1 MTNSVVH
8 GLPRW
13 SLAVPPLAL
22 VVLVLSWGRDLG
34 AVLLVLVCAG
44 LGAAV
49 IAAVHHAEVV
59 AHKVGEP
66 FGTLILALAVT
77 VIEVALIVT
86 LMASGGDKAASLARD
101 TVFAAVM
108 ITCNGI
114 LGLSLVVGSL
124 RHRTQQ
130 FRVHAS
136 GSALAV
142 ITALVTLS
150 LVLPTFTTSTPG
162 ATFSG
167 AQLAFAGVVSLVMYG
182 VFVFVQTIRHR
193 DYFLPVEHDAEA
205 QADKALR
212 TGVAARAR
220 DGEALSTDG
229 LVRTG
234 NSDRPD
240 TELSTAGD
248 ASVAARD
255 GQSEAAADPVTEV
268 VDNANNERDERDE
281 DDENGDAETHA
292 AAPSGRVA
300 LLSLGMLFVCLVA
313 VVGLAKTVSPKLEEA
328 VASAGAPVAVV
339 GVIIALLVLLPETVA
354 AVRAALRNRL
364 QTSLNLALG
373 SALASIGLTIPAI
386 ALASIWLDGPL
397 VLGLSGTEMVLFA
410 LTVVISQLTLATG
423 RATLLQGATHLM
435 VFSAFL
441 FLAVSP

>member
-1 MTNSVVH
+1 M
-8 GLPRW
+8 PRW

-22 VVLVLSWGRDLG
+22 VVLVLSWGRSLG
-34 AVLLVLVCAG
+34 ALLLILVCAG

-59 AHKVGEP
+59 AHRVGEP

-114 LGLSLVVGSL
+114 LGLALVVGSV
-124 RHRTQQ
+124 RHKTQE

-142 ITALVTLS
+142 MTALVTLS

-162 ATFSG
+162 ATFST
-167 AQLAFAGVVSLVMYG
+167 AQLAFAGVASLVMYG

-193 DYFLPVEHDAEA
+193 DYFLPVAAKDDPANESEEVHAE
-205 QADKALR
+205 
-212 TGVAARAR
+212 
-220 DGEALSTDG
+220 
-229 LVRTG
+229 
-234 NSDRPD
+234 
-240 TELSTAGD
+240 
-248 ASVAARD
+248 
-255 GQSEAAADPVTEV
+255 
-268 VDNANNERDERDE
+268 
-281 DDENGDAETHA
+281 
-292 AAPSGRVA
+292 APSGKIA
-300 LLSLGMLFVCLVA
+300 LLSLGLLFLCLIS
-313 VVGLAKTVSPKLEEA
+313 VVGLAKTVSPKLESA
-328 VASAGAPVAVV
+328 VESAGAPLAVV
-339 GVIIALLVLLPETVA
+339 GVVIALLVLLPETVA

-386 ALASIWLDGPL
+386 AVASIWLSGPL
-397 VLGLSGTEMVLFA
+397 VLGLGGKEMVLFA
-410 LTVVISQLTLATG
+410 LTVVVSMLTLATG
-423 RATLLQGATHLM
+423 RATLLQGAVHLM
-435 VFSAFL
+435 IFSAFV

>member
-1 MTNSVVH
+1 MTNTVVH

-34 AVLLVLVCAG
+34 AVLLILVCAG

-114 LGLSLVVGSL
+114 LGLALVVGSL
-124 RHRTQQ
+124 RHRTQE

-142 ITALVTLS
+142 TTALVTLS

-182 VFVFVQTIRHR
+182 IFVFVQTIRHR
-193 DYFLPVEHDAEA
+193 DYFLPVEPDQSPVDPAAE
-205 QADKALR
+205 
-212 TGVAARAR
+212 
-220 DGEALSTDG
+220 
-229 LVRTG
+229 
-234 NSDRPD
+234 
-240 TELSTAGD
+240 
-248 ASVAARD
+248 
-255 GQSEAAADPVTEV
+255 EV
-268 VDNANNERDERDE
+268 
-281 DDENGDAETHA
+281 ETHA
-292 AAPSGRVA
+292 AAPNGKVA
-300 LLSLGMLFVCLVA
+300 LVSLGLLFVCLIA
-313 VVGLAKTVSPKLEEA
+313 VVGLAKTVSPKLESA
-328 VASAGAPVAVV
+328 VESAGAPVAVV
-339 GVIIALLVLLPETVA
+339 GVVIALLVLLPETVA
-354 AVRAALRNRL
+354 AVRAALRDRL

-397 VLGLSGTEMVLFA
+397 VLGLGGKEMVLFA
-410 LTVVISQLTLATG
+410 LTVVISMLTLATG
-423 RATLLQGATHLM
+423 RATLLQGAVHLM
-435 VFSAFL
+435 IFSSFV

>member
-1 MTNSVVH
+1 MTNTVVQ

-34 AVLLVLVCAG
+34 VILLILVCAG

-59 AHKVGEP
+59 AHRVGEP

-124 RHRTQQ
+124 RHHVQE
-130 FRVHAS
+130 FRVRAS
-136 GSALAV
+136 TGVLAV
-142 ITALVTLS
+142 MTALVTLS
-150 LVLPTFTTSTPG
+150 LVLPTFTTSAPG
-162 ATFSG
+162 PQFST
-167 AQLAFAGVVSLVMYG
+167 AQLAFAGVASLVMYG

-193 DYFLPVEHDAEA
+193 DYFLPVPDAEA
-205 QADKALR
+205 
-212 TGVAARAR
+212 
-220 DGEALSTDG
+220 EAEDL
-229 LVRTG
+229 
-234 NSDRPD
+234 
-240 TELSTAGD
+240 E
-248 ASVAARD
+248 
-255 GQSEAAADPVTEV
+255 SEEV
-268 VDNANNERDERDE
+268 
-281 DDENGDAETHA
+281 HA
-292 AAPSGRVA
+292 AAPSAKVA
-300 LLSLGMLFVCLVA
+300 LLSLGLLFVCLIS
-313 VVGLAKTVSPKLEEA
+313 VVGLAKTVSPRLESA
-328 VASAGAPVAVV
+328 VESAGAPVAVV
-339 GVIIALLVLLPETVA
+339 GVVIALLVLLPETVA

-364 QTSLNLALG
+364 QTSVNLALG

-386 ALASIWLDGPL
+386 AVASIWLDGPL
-397 VLGLSGTEMVLFA
+397 VLGLGGMEMVLFA
-410 LTVVISQLTLATG
+410 LTVVTSILTLATG
-423 RATLLQGATHLM
+423 RATLLQGAVHLM

>member
-22 VVLVLSWGRDLG
+22 VVLVLSWGRKPG
-34 AVLLVLVCAG
+34 AVLLILICAG

-59 AHKVGEP
+59 AHRVGEP

-114 LGLSLVVGSL
+114 LGLALVVGSL
-124 RHRTQQ
+124 RHKTQE

-142 ITALVTLS
+142 MTALVTLS

-167 AQLAFAGVVSLVMYG
+167 PQLAFAGVASLVMYG

-193 DYFLPVEHDAEA
+193 DYFLPVVDTTEAEA
-205 QADKALR
+205 ASTPPAVEESR
-212 TGVAARAR
+212 AA
-220 DGEALSTDG
+220 
-229 LVRTG
+229 
-234 NSDRPD
+234 
-240 TELSTAGD
+240 
-248 ASVAARD
+248 
-255 GQSEAAADPVTEV
+255 
-268 VDNANNERDERDE
+268 DERDE
-281 DDENGDAETHA
+281 EQDELHA
-292 AAPSGRVA
+292 AAPSGKVA
-300 LLSLGMLFVCLVA
+300 LVSLGLLFGCLVA
-313 VVGLAKTVSPKLEEA
+313 VVGLAKTVSPKLESA
-328 VASAGAPVAVV
+328 VESAGAPLAVV
-339 GVIIALLVLLPETVA
+339 GVMIALLVLLPETVA

-386 ALASIWLDGPL
+386 AIASIWLSGPL
-397 VLGLSGTEMVLFA
+397 VLGLGSKELVLFV
-410 LTVVISQLTLATG
+410 LTVVVSMLTLATG
-423 RATLLQGATHLM
+423 RATLLQGAVHLM
-435 VFSAFL
+435 IFSSFL

>member
-1 MTNSVVH
+1 M
-8 GLPRW
+8 
-13 SLAVPPLAL
+13 
-22 VVLVLSWGRDLG
+22 LSWGREPGTIMLI
-34 AVLLVLVCAG
+34 LICAG
-44 LGAAV
+44 LGSAV

-59 AHKVGEP
+59 AHRVGEP

-124 RHRTQQ
+124 RHKTQE

-142 ITALVTLS
+142 MTALVTLS

-167 AQLAFAGVVSLVMYG
+167 PQLAFAGVTSLVMYG

-193 DYFLPVEHDAEA
+193 DYFLPNADPSVDPTARAAREAEA
-205 QADKALR
+205 AGLADSD
-212 TGVAARAR
+212 G
-220 DGEALSTDG
+220 DGEDDSH
-229 LVRTG
+229 
-234 NSDRPD
+234 
-240 TELSTAGD
+240 
-248 ASVAARD
+248 
-255 GQSEAAADPVTEV
+255 AD
-268 VDNANNERDERDE
+268 
-281 DDENGDAETHA
+281 
-292 AAPSGRVA
+292 APSSKIA
-300 LLSLGMLFVCLVA
+300 LLSLALLFGCLIA
-313 VVGLAKTVSPKLEEA
+313 VVGLAKTVSPKLESA
-328 VASAGAPVAVV
+328 VESAGAPLAVV
-339 GVIIALLVLLPETVA
+339 GVVIALLVLLPETVA

-386 ALASIWLDGPL
+386 AIASIWLTGPL
-397 VLGLSGTEMVLFA
+397 VLGLDSKELVLFV
-410 LTVVISQLTLATG
+410 LTVVVSMLTLATG
-423 RATLLQGATHLM
+423 RATLLQGAVHLM
-435 VFSAFL
+435 IFSSFL
-441 FLAVSP
+441 FLAISP